1 MLYLVQ
7 ILRLLDASTGS
18 VSTCEMRGQWASSP
32 VVSGDVVNIVGGRHG
47 SGSEAVIVDQES
59 GYIVQQPDTL
69 VTGTR
74 VAQSF
79 GCQRKVV
86 IGGKLSSSIS
96 SIAAMRGTMLHE
108 LFEAAVTSRL
118 STDTEYEEAI
128 SNILVASMQTMYA
141 ADAEENETRSYL
153 GEHVNLIRSWVHT
166 YLRTES
172 TPADGMA
179 IHSVLQAEENIWS
192 PEFGLKGKVDLS
204 INMRGGRADGDGGHH
219 AVATALE
226 LKTGRQYPEEHRA
239 QVMLY
244 SLLMSQRY
252 GVNVDSGI
260 LLYLSQKIQEMQ
272 TVTNSRA
279 SLTGIIMQRNALAV
293 HLRTDKGDRRCTDLP
308 IMIMDEHRCGHCFQ
322 KDSCMLYHRAIEGGT
337 AETSGVESLFN
348 AAVSHLTDRHLD
360 YCRSH
365 LQMLGALRSFH
376 CFPRALTLTRLCSC
390 FICKLMWPVRRDR

>member
-1 MLYLVQ
+1 
-7 ILRLLDASTGS
+7 
-18 VSTCEMRGQWASSP
+18 MRGQWAASP
-32 VVSGDVVNIVGGRHG
+32 VVSGDVVNIVGGRHE
-47 SGSEAVIVDQES
+47 SGSEAVIVIVDQDS

-86 IGGKLSSSIS
+86 LGGKLSSSVS

-118 STDTEYEEAI
+118 KTDKEYEEAI
-128 SNILVASMQTMYA
+128 SNILAASMQTMYA
-141 ADAEENETRSYL
+141 ADAEENATRLYL
-153 GEHVNLIRSWVHT
+153 GEHVNLIRSWVQT
-166 YLRTES
+166 YLVPNS
-172 TPADGMA
+172 TPPDGMG

-204 INMRGGRADGDGGHH
+204 VRMRRGAVTGADGGHH
-219 AVATALE
+219 AVALE

-252 GVNVDSGI
+252 GVSVDSGI
-260 LLYLSQKIQEMQ
+260 LLYLSQNIQEMQ
-272 TVTNSRA
+272 DVANSRA
-279 SLTGIIMQRNALAV
+279 SLTGIIMQRNTLAV
-293 HLRTDKGDRRCTDLP
+293 HLRTNRGDRRCKDLP
-308 IMIMDEHRCGHCFQ
+308 TMIMDDHRCGHCFQ
-322 KDSCMLYHRAIEGGT
+322 KDSCMLYHRAVEGGT

-348 AAVSHLTDRHLD
+348 AAVGHLTDRHLD

-365 LQMLGALRSFH
+365 LQMIGASAFH
-376 CFPRALTLTRLCSC
+376 WLPPSLAVYYNTQDAAFAL
-390 FICKLMWPVRRDR
+390 